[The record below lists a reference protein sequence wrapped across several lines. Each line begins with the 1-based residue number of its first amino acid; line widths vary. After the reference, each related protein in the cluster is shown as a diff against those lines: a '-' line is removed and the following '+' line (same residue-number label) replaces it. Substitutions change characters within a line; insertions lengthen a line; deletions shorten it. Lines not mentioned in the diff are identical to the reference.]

1 MRLASSLSFSTG
13 SATLS
18 RSLSSAGERHSE
30 AYVPPALCVPRRA
43 ETFAGFDHN
52 KVSKVE
58 TRVKNIICMMV
69 LDKEFEIC
77 YLLYGSIKIVT
88 MNTFFVA

>member
-1 MRLASSLSFSTG
+1 MQEATRLASSLSFSAG
-13 SATLS
+13 GANLS

-52 KVSKVE
+52 KVHENKARNNNYES
-58 TRVKNIICMMV
+58 TII
-69 LDKEFEIC
+69 
-77 YLLYGSIKIVT
+77 
-88 MNTFFVA
+88 

>member
-1 MRLASSLSFSTG
+1 MQEATRLASSLSFSAG
-13 SATLS
+13 GATLS

-52 KVSKVE
+52 KVRE
-58 TRVKNIICMMV
+58 NI
-69 LDKEFEIC
+69 EIIIRKLFNNN
-77 YLLYGSIKIVT
+77 Y
-88 MNTFFVA
+88 